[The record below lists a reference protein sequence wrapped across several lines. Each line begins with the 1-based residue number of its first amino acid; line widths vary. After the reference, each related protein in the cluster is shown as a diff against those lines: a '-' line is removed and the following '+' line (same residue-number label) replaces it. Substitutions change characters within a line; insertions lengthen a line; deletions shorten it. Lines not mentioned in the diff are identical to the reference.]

1 MLLLGK
7 KMDSYA
13 FSPGE
18 RPFTVGERVRDAKTG
33 HVATVRYIGTVASA
47 KDQVWG
53 PQDTPLSWL
62 PR

>member
-1 MLLLGK
+1 
-7 KMDSYA
+7 MDSYA